1 MLPFLRA
8 FNLKADMLSHCLL
21 FVCRFLLSLLILL
34 DQFALASVGT
44 VGVAVAALEAV
55 LLGLL
60 QTSQELRPAH
70 LVVLE
75 AVRWTLVVVQLG
87 RELLCNET
95 T

>member
-1 MLPFLRA
+1 MLA
-8 FNLKADMLSHCLL
+8 HCLL

-34 DQFALASVGT
+34 DKLALASVGT
-44 VGVAVAALEAV
+44 VGMAVAALEAV

-60 QTSQELRPAH
+60 KTSQELRPAH

-75 AVRWTLVVVQLG
+75 AVRWTLVVVKLR
-87 RELLCNET
+87 RELLCDET